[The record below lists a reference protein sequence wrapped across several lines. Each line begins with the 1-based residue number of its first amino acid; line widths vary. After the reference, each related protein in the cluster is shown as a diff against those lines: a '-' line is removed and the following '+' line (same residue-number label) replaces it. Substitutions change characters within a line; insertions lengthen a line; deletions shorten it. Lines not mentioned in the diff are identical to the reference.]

1 MDVKN
6 KKNHKLKQA
15 LHYIKLHCLTNL
27 VSVQIQNTP
36 YKKNFNIIIR
46 EEPSPLYLQP
56 KNFTFHNLCNPES
69 VLLQIT

>member
-36 YKKNFNIIIR
+36 YKKT
-46 EEPSPLYLQP
+46 S
-56 KNFTFHNLCNPES
+56 T
-69 VLLQIT
+69 